1 MFGRIEAVN
10 VRRNRPEAAARTLA
24 QAVPRVLSNKV
35 FEFLT
40 QALRDFRH
48 TGALWPSSPILAR
61 AMTRS
66 VSRIPG
72 QRRIL
77 EVGPGT
83 GAFTKAILKKL
94 RSGDQ
99 FDLVEINER
108 FCRKLEKEV
117 LSEYRD
123 RHPGVAVR
131 LHCAPI
137 EDAKLS
143 GPYDVIVCGLP
154 FNNFPPKL
162 MRQIFRRMFALL
174 KEDGELV
181 YFEYV
186 GVRAVKRPV
195 VDGAGR
201 AQLRRIDAIGK
212 SLRRKHQGS
221 TELVLGNFPPALAFR
236 LTGAKPTARRA
247 TGTRTRAATRGR
259 V

>member
-1 MFGRIEAVN
+1 
-10 VRRNRPEAAARTLA
+10 
-24 QAVPRVLSNKV
+24 V

-48 TGALWPSSPILAR
+48 TGSVWPSSPILAR
-61 AMTRS
+61 AMTKS
-66 VSRIPG
+66 IARIQGP
-72 QRRIL
+72 RRVL

-83 GAFTKAILKKL
+83 GPFTKAILNKL

-99 FDLVEINER
+99 FDLVEINES
-108 FCRKLEKEV
+108 FCRKLEREV
-117 LSEYRD
+117 LSKYRGG
-123 RHPGVAVR
+123 HPGVDVR

-137 EDAKLS
+137 EDAELS

-195 VDGAGR
+195 VDGAAR
-201 AQLRRIDAIGK
+201 ARLRRIDAIGK
-212 SLRRKHQGS
+212 SLRRKHDGR
-221 TELVLGNFPPALAFR
+221 TELVLGNFPPALAYS
-236 LTGAKPTARRA
+236 LKAAKPKARRA
-247 TGTRTRAATRGR
+247 TAARARTARARA
-259 V
+259 